1 MMPLTPIAKTVAKI
15 MIVHLLLLS
24 VIVAEYIHMKKII
37 HAIKLSQDELK
48 KPSMV
53 IRLIIKKLVKSTLQ
67 LKVLFI
73 FNITRY
79 VSFK

>member
-1 MMPLTPIAKTVAKI
+1 
-15 MIVHLLLLS
+15 
-24 VIVAEYIHMKKII
+24 MKKKI

-53 IRLIIKKLVKSTLQ
+53 IRLIIKKQFKSTLQ

-73 FNITRY
+73 FNII
-79 VSFK
+79 